1 MICSPG
7 QLEREWTLLAGGL
20 DSGLDDGANFF
31 GIDENDL
38 LCLDSSLA
46 DDAEV
51 QFVLD
56 SSGTP
61 HHPPTRPEIAR
72 ARAKPARS
80 SLPLLTAPAP
90 PSH

>member
-61 HHPPTRPEIAR
+61 HVPRARPEIAR